1 MTDVCTHLDRDD
13 RVKLGAYYT
22 PDDLVAR
29 VHELIAPYGG
39 RTGVRSVVFDP
50 AAGYGAFLQGLNGEV
65 RAADI
70 DDAAVARL
78 RAMLPMESVYHGNS
92 LREPTRVRYRIGET
106 DTLIV
111 VGNPPYNDTTS
122 EFRNGR
128 KGRNGADADL
138 QDRDLGVSFLRSYAR
153 LRADVVCVL
162 HPLSYLIKPANFRR
176 LKEFS
181 THYRLRRGLL
191 FSSARFGQTGGT
203 KFPVVIAL
211 YERGAGMDYDD
222 VRTFAF
228 EVLESGGTFRLD
240 AFTTTDGLINKY
252 PPRKQGPRESD
263 LGLYYYTFRDINSLL
278 RNAGFMTVPHY
289 NGIVVMRREFHRYAY
304 LHAFKRFFA
313 PVDAWLYG
321 NLSPLVDPAW
331 LEAHR
336 RELVAFALQDHPVL
350 RGAAKSVRES
360 IAKDYGVDLRAEI
373 SPAVRERL
381 RDGIMRLAVGG
392 AACSQ
397 ASQVR

>member
-1 MTDVCTHLDRDD
+1 MIDT
-13 RVKLGAYYT
+13 
-22 PDDLVAR
+22 
-29 VHELIAPYGG
+29 
-39 RTGVRSVVFDP
+39 
-50 AAGYGAFLQGLNGEV
+50 AAGYGAFLQGLAGEV
-65 RAADI
+65 RAGEI
-70 DDAAVARL
+70 DDGAVERL
-78 RAMLPMESVYHGNS
+78 RQVLPADAVFHANS
-92 LREPTRVRYRIGET
+92 LQEPSRARYRIAE
-106 DTLIV
+106 DATLVV

-128 KGRNGADADL
+128 KGRNEADADL

-176 LKEFS
+176 LKEFAA
-181 THYRLRRGLL
+181 HYRLRHGLL

-222 VRTFAF
+222 VRTFDF

-240 AFTTTDGLINKY
+240 VFTTTDGLINKY
-252 PPRKQGPRESD
+252 PPGKQGPRESD

-278 RNAGFMTVPHY
+278 RNAGFMAAPHY
-289 NGIVVMRREFHRYAY
+289 NGIVVLRGEFHRYAY

-313 PVDAWLYG
+313 PANAWLYG
-321 NLSPLVDPAW
+321 NLSPLVEPAW
-331 LEAHR
+331 LDAHR
-336 RELVAFALQDHPVL
+336 QELVAFALQDHPVL
-350 RGAAKSVRES
+350 RAAAKSVRAT
-360 IAKDYGVDLRAEI
+360 IAGDYGVDLQVEI

-392 AACSQ
+392 AACPQ
-397 ASQVR
+397 AAQAR